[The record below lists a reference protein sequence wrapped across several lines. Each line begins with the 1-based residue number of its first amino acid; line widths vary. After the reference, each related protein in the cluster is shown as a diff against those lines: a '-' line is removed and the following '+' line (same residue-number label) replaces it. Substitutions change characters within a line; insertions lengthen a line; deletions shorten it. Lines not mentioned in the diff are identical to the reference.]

1 MTQKPEKPA
10 KKGADVDSLLT
21 EVTQSV
27 AKTAKAPEKK
37 PAAKAAAAPA
47 PAKPK
52 AEKPEASKKTL
63 RIRQIRSGI
72 CTPIDQKQ
80 TLLALGLRRIR
91 QEVVRQDT
99 PSIRGQIHKIR
110 HLVELV
116 EE

>member
-1 MTQKPEKPA
+1 MTQKSDKP

-27 AKTAKAPEKK
+27 AKAPAKK
-37 PAAKAAAAPA
+37 PAAKAAAPA

-52 AEKPEASKKTL
+52 AEKAEKTEVSKKTL

-72 CTPIDQKQ
+72 CTPVDQKE

-91 QEVVRQDT
+91 QEVVRPDN